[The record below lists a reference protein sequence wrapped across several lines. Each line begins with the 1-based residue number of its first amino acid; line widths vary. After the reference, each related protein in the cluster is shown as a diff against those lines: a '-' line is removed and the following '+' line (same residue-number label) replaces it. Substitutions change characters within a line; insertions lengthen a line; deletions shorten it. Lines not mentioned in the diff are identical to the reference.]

1 MITKKILA
9 IALVLTCGLS
19 RVSAGTT
26 GVQNQ
31 KKEAPPEKSTVVI
44 LPIVFYTPETKLA
57 GGIGGLMAFHPPG
70 SPAGGRPAALSFYAI
85 YTQLKQFSAK
95 MEPEIY
101 LQDEKSL
108 IKGKLDIEQYPNKF
122 WGFGENAPS
131 SGEEGYTPRIFS
143 VEVSFQ
149 RKILPKASL
158 YAGIQI
164 AFERLKVLRADCG
177 GRISAGAVAGAS
189 GGTVAGL
196 GFVLTRDNR
205 DNIFYPH
212 RGDYWQVTTVFNGKV
227 LGGEFA
233 YTSLKIDLRKYIPIS
248 SSQVLAVQGLLKA
261 VGGTPPFYNYAK
273 LGGDNTMRGYY
284 SGRYR
289 DKIMAAVQAEY
300 RVTLSERFGAVGFVG
315 LGDVAPRLGSFDFAR
330 LKSSIGAGLRYRVS
344 RGEATN
350 LRMDIAYGKGSSGF
364 YLTANEAF

>member
-1 MITKKILA
+1 MITKRILA
-9 IALVLTCGLS
+9 IALVLGCILS
-19 RVSAGTT
+19 RIFAMTTDGQIQKNGTR
-26 GVQNQ
+26 
-31 KKEAPPEKSTVVI
+31 PEKSTVVI

-70 SPAGGRPAALSFYAI
+70 SPVGGRPWALSFYVI
-85 YTQLKQFSAK
+85 CTQLKQFSAK

-108 IKGKLDIEQYPNKF
+108 IKGKLDIERYPNKF

-149 RKILPKASL
+149 RKILPRASL
-158 YAGIQI
+158 YAGIQVG
-164 AFERLKVLRADCG
+164 FERLKILRADSA

-212 RGDYWQVTTVFNGKV
+212 WGDYWQVSTVFNGKV
-227 LGGEFA
+227 LGGDFA
-233 YTSLKIDLRKYIPIS
+233 YTSLKIDLRKYLPIS
-248 SSQVLAVQGLLKA
+248 TSQVLAVQGVIKA
-261 VGGTPPFYNYAK
+261 VSGSPPFYNYSK
-273 LGGDNTMRGYY
+273 FGGDSTMRGYY

-300 RVTLSERFGAVGFVG
+300 RMTLSGRFGAVGFVG
-315 LGDVAPRLGSFDFAR
+315 LGNVAPRLGAFDFGG
-330 LKSSIGAGLRYRVS
+330 LKSSIGAGLRFRIS

-364 YLTANEAF
+364 YFTANEAF